1 MKITKSNITGSFD
14 RSFQSLQTRANEMHR
29 GFFGVSL
36 LLMASLMFTAI
47 SLIVKITASTL
58 GPWEIGFARFL
69 FGLIFTLLAARAWKR
84 FIWGQH
90 RLLLIVRGI
99 VSTIS
104 FVCLVS
110 SIQMVPLSQATVL
123 FFLFPMFAAIH
134 GLWLNRDPVP
144 FMDWVFILGG
154 FCGALLVSWSG
165 ALSNGFE
172 PGHLVALCGAM
183 TAGLA
188 LAMVRKLRTTN
199 NPFTLYFYFC
209 LIGTPCCLAPILR
222 NHQWHLP
229 SLVPMAALFVTA
241 ILGLAAQLMMNEGVK
256 DVPAHTGGMLLS
268 TQVIFASFAGVV
280 FLGEAMTWRIF
291 LGSVLVVGSGALLS
305 LPKKGDHAQSR
316 KQGQH
321 HASAPDLHDSA

>member
-1 MKITKSNITGSFD
+1 MQTTTSDIAGFFE
-14 RSFQSLQTRANEMHR
+14 RFFQSLQTRANAIHH

-36 LLMASLMFTAI
+36 LLMASFMFTAI

-58 GPWEIGFARFL
+58 GPWEIGFARFM

-84 FIWGQH
+84 FIWGQQ
-90 RLLLIVRGI
+90 RLLLAIRGI

-144 FMDWVFILGG
+144 FMDWIFILGG
-154 FCGALLVSWSG
+154 FCGAVLVSWSG
-165 ALSNGFE
+165 SLSNGLE
-172 PGHLVALCGAM
+172 WGHLVALCGAM

-188 LAMVRKLRTTN
+188 LAMVRRLRTTN
-199 NPFTLYFYFC
+199 NSFTLYFYFC
-209 LIGTPCCLAPILR
+209 LIGTPCCLAPILGG
-222 NHQWHLP
+222 HQWRWP
-229 SLVPMAALFVTA
+229 GVFPMAALLVTA
-241 ILGLAAQLMMNEGVK
+241 ILGLVAQLMMNEGVK
-256 DVPAHTGGMLLS
+256 DVPAHTGGMVLS
-268 TQVIFASFAGVV
+268 TQVIFASFAGTV

-305 LPKKGDHAQSR
+305 LPKKGGSAQLR
-316 KQGQH
+316 
-321 HASAPDLHDSA
+321 